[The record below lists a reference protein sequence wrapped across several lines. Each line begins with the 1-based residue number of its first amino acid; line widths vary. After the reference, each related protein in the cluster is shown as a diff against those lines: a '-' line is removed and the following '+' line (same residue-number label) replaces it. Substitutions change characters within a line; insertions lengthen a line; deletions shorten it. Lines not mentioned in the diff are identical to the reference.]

1 MFIFIEIYD
10 PINAPKI
17 PHKHIGTATFKFIFL
32 FFKLT
37 IIAVIAVG
45 IKNIIFVACAMCC
58 SIPKNRERNS
68 INTVPPPIPSP
79 PTIPAAIPIK
89 ISIT

>member
-17 PHKHIGTATFKFIFL
+17 PHKHIGAATFKFIFL

-58 SIPKNRERNS
+58 SIH
-68 INTVPPPIPSP
+68 TVPPPIPSP
-79 PTIPAAIPIK
+79 PTIPATIPIK